1 MLILYILLAL
11 IALILCLLAVACIRT
26 LLMPTKKASYKP
38 SPDPKREQE
47 YAQKLSRMVQM
58 ETISYADH
66 CDVEKFRKFHALLQ
80 ELFPRVF
87 AQLEKID
94 LDGNLLLKWKGKSS
108 ENPILLMSH
117 MDVVEA
123 SGTWSHAPFSG
134 DIADGKVWGRGAGDT
149 KCSVMA
155 FYQAVEELLEQGYEP
170 ACDIYLGSS
179 CTEEVG
185 GDGAPKIVQW
195 FKDHGVHLAML
206 SDEGGGIIEEPIG
219 GVKGCYAMIGVF
231 EKGVGNL
238 RFVARSQGG
247 HASAPKKNTPLARIG
262 KFIAHVEKKYPF
274 KSQFSPEVLEMFER
288 LAPYA
293 GFGMRLIFG
302 NLWLFKPLLLKLMP
316 LISAQGAA
324 MLRTTIAFTM
334 AKGSDGMNVIP
345 QEASVIA
352 NLRFIPHQ
360 GAKESHQIISALAAK
375 YGLETEIIM
384 LGEPSRAVDIHAPAF
399 KLTEEAIAACFPGVG
414 CSPYVV
420 TGATDARFYSDVC
433 DNCIRFSP
441 VIFGPEQMKGM
452 HGIDETIETN
462 CLPGAVD
469 YYTYLIRAQERQ
481 PLKQ

>member
-1 MLILYILLAL
+1 MIILYVLLAL
-11 IALILCLLAVACIRT
+11 LAIILVLLSIACIRT
-26 LLMPTKKASYKP
+26 LMMPVKKANYKP
-38 SPDPKREQE
+38 APDPKREKE
-47 YAQKLSRMVQM
+47 YAEKLSRMVQV
-58 ETISYADH
+58 ETISYPDH
-66 CDVEKFRKFHALLQ
+66 CDVEKFRKFHALLE
-80 ELFPRVF
+80 ELFPHVF
-87 AQLEKID
+87 ASLEKID
-94 LDGNLLLKWKGKSS
+94 LDGNLLLKWKGKSA

-123 SGTWSHAPFSG
+123 SGNWTHAPFSG
-134 DIADGKVWGRGAGDT
+134 DIADGKIWGRGAGDT

-155 FYQAVEELLEQGYEP
+155 FYQAVEELLIQGYEP
-170 ACDIYLGSS
+170 ACDVYLGSS

-195 FKDHGVHLAML
+195 FKDHGVRLAML

-219 GVKGCYAMIGVF
+219 GIKGCYAMIGVF

-247 HASAPKKNTPLARIG
+247 HASAPKANTPLARLG

-274 KSQFSPEVLEMFER
+274 KSQFSPEVLAMFER

-302 NLWLFKPLLLKLMP
+302 NLWLFKPLLIKLMP
-316 LISAQGAA
+316 MISAQGAA

-360 GAKESHQIISALAAK
+360 GAQESYQIISKLAAK
-375 YGLETEIIM
+375 YGLETEVIM
-384 LGEPSRAVDIHAPAF
+384 LGEPSKAVDINAPAF
-399 KLTEEAIAACFPGVG
+399 KLTEEAISACFPGAG

-420 TGATDARFYSDVC
+420 TGATDARFYSEIC

-469 YYTYLIRAQERQ
+469 YYTYLIRALEKH
-481 PLKQ
+481 PLAQ

>member
-1 MLILYILLAL
+1 
-11 IALILCLLAVACIRT
+11 
-26 LLMPTKKASYKP
+26 
-38 SPDPKREQE
+38 
-47 YAQKLSRMVQM
+47 
-58 ETISYADH
+58 
-66 CDVEKFRKFHALLQ
+66 
-80 ELFPRVF
+80 
-87 AQLEKID
+87 
-94 LDGNLLLKWKGKSS
+94 
-108 ENPILLMSH
+108 

-123 SGTWSHAPFSG
+123 SGKWQHEPFSG
-134 DIADGKVWGRGAGDT
+134 DIADGKIWGRGTGDT

-155 FYQAVEELLEQGYEP
+155 FYQAVEELLEQNYQP
-170 ACDIYLGSS
+170 SCDVYLASS

-185 GDGAPKIVQW
+185 GDGAPKIVSW
-195 FKDHGVHLAML
+195 LKAHGIHLAML
-206 SDEGGGIIEEPIG
+206 SDEGGGIIEKPIAG
-219 GVKGCYAMIGVF
+219 IPGCYAMVGVF

-238 RFVARSQGG
+238 RFIARSQGG
-247 HASAPKKNTPLARIG
+247 HASAPGKNTPLARLSA
-262 KFIAHVEKKYPF
+262 FITQVDKHHPF
-274 KSQFSPEVLEMFER
+274 VSRFSPEVEEMFAR

-293 GFGMRLIFG
+293 GFGMRLVFG
-302 NLWLFKPLLLKLMP
+302 NLWLFRPLLTKLMP

-360 GAKESHQIISALAAK
+360 GAKESFRVISTLAAK
-375 YGLETEIIM
+375 YGIETEVIS
-384 LGEPSRAVDIHAPAF
+384 LGEPSKAVDIHAAAF

-420 TGATDARFYSDVC
+420 TGATDARFYGDVC

-452 HGIDETIETN
+452 HGINETIETN

-469 YYTYLIRAQERQ
+469 YYTYLIKAQEKNPFQ
-481 PLKQ
+481 

>member
-1 MLILYILLAL
+1 MIILYLLLTL
-11 IALILCLLAVACIRT
+11 IAVLLVLLSIAVIRT
-26 LLMPTKKASYKP
+26 LLMPVKKASYMP
-38 SPDPKREQE
+38 NPDPLREKE

-58 ETISYADH
+58 ETISYPDH
-66 CDVEKFRKFHALLQ
+66 CDVEKFRKFHALLE

-87 AQLEKID
+87 ATLEKVD
-94 LDGNLLLKWKGKSS
+94 LDGNLLLKWKGKSDK
-108 ENPILLMSH
+108 NPILLMSH

-123 SGTWSHAPFSG
+123 SGHWTHAPFSG
-134 DIADGKVWGRGAGDT
+134 DIADGKLWGRGAGDT

-155 FYQAVEELLEQGYEP
+155 FYQAVEELLEQGYTP

-185 GDGAPKIVQW
+185 GDGAPKIVKW

-206 SDEGGGIIEEPIG
+206 CDEGGGIIERPIG
-219 GVKGCYAMIGVF
+219 SVKGCFAMIGVF
-231 EKGVGNL
+231 EKGIGNL

-247 HASAPKKNTPLARIG
+247 HASAPKKDTPLARIG

-274 KSQFSPEVLEMFER
+274 KSRFSPEVQEMFTR

-293 GFGMRLIFG
+293 GFDMRLIFG

-316 LISAQGAA
+316 MISAQGAA

-360 GAKESHQIISALAAK
+360 GAKESKQIISELAAK
-375 YGLETEIIM
+375 YGLETEVLM
-384 LGEPSRAVDIHAPAF
+384 LGEPSEAVDIHAPAF
-399 KLTEEAIAACFPGVG
+399 KLTEKAVAACFPGAG

-469 YYTYLIRAQERQ
+469 YYTYMIRAQETHPFEQ
-481 PLKQ
+481 

>member
-1 MLILYILLAL
+1 MIILYLLLAL
-11 IALILCLLAVACIRT
+11 IAVLLVLLAIACVRT
-26 LLMPTKKASYKP
+26 LLMPVKKADYKP
-38 SPDPKREQE
+38 NPDPIREKE
-47 YAQKLSRMVQM
+47 YAEKLSKMVQV

-66 CDVEKFRKFHALLQ
+66 CDVEKFRRFHKLLE

-87 AQLEKID
+87 AVCEKIE
-94 LDGNLLLKWKGKSS
+94 LDGNLLLKWKGKTDK
-108 ENPILLMSH
+108 NPILLMSH
-117 MDVVEA
+117 IDVVEA
-123 SGTWSHAPFSG
+123 NGAWKHAPFSG
-134 DIADGKVWGRGAGDT
+134 DIADGMVWGRGSGDT

-155 FYQAVEELLEQGYEP
+155 FYQAVQELLEKGYVP
-170 ACDIYLGSS
+170 ACDIYLASS

-185 GDGAPKIVQW
+185 GDGAPKIVNW
-195 FKDHGVHLAML
+195 LKSHNIRLAML

-219 GVKGCYAMIGVF
+219 GIKGCFAMVGVF
-231 EKGVGNL
+231 EKGIGNL

-247 HASAPKKNTPLARIG
+247 HASAPKKNTPLARLA
-262 KFIAHVEKKYPF
+262 KFVAHVEKHYPF
-274 KSQFSPEVLEMFER
+274 QSKFSPEVEEMFTR

-293 GFGMRLIFG
+293 GFCMRLVFG
-302 NLWLFKPLLLKLMP
+302 NMWLFRPLLLRLMP
-316 LISAQGAA
+316 MISAQGAA

-345 QEASVIA
+345 QEASMIA

-360 GAKESHQIISALAAK
+360 SASESHAIISSLAAKFGLETQIIS
-375 YGLETEIIM
+375 
-384 LGEPSRAVDIHAPAF
+384 LGEPSEAVDIHAPAF
-399 KLTEEAIAACFPGVG
+399 KLTEEAIAACFPGAG

-420 TGATDARFYSDVC
+420 TGGTDARFYSEVC

-469 YYTYLIRAQERQ
+469 FYTYLITAQERH
-481 PLKQ
+481 PLE